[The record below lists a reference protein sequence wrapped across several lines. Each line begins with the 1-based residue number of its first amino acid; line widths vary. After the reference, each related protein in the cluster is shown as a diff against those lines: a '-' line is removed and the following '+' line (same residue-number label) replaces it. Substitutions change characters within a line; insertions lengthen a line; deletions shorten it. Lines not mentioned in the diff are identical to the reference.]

1 MAFPSNNA
9 MTQHTLVTHVG
20 IGDAGSSHTFLPTG
34 TYWPVLNV
42 PGVGDVTGM
51 ELALAM
57 VAEAATTVTQDLAS
71 GASTVEL
78 TFFDMGTTA
87 SGGTTNVL
95 GGADAFSNTTS
106 GGYTAHEAKKTAGT
120 STTDLDTDDWVTLGI
135 IANATG
141 VAGVGAVMAGA
152 NFIYG
157 KPGAIN

>member
-9 MTQHTLVTHVG
+9 MTQHTFLTHVG
-20 IGDAGSSHTFLPTG
+20 IGDAGSSHTFLSTG
-34 TYWPVLNV
+34 TYWPVANV
-42 PGVGDVTGM
+42 PGVVDVTGM
-51 ELALAM
+51 EFAIAM
-57 VAEAATTVTQDLAS
+57 LAEAATTVGQDLAS

-87 SGGTTNVL
+87 TKATTNPL
-95 GGADAFSNTTS
+95 AGADAFSNTAA

-120 STTDLDTDDWVTLGI
+120 STTDLDADDWIKLGV

-141 VAGVGAVMAGA
+141 VAGVGAVLAGV
-152 NFIYG
+152 NFVYG